1 MNQLIIKNGEDKTVY
16 FQFTNKS
23 KYNTASFKS
32 EKIFR
37 VKINTLSRNMENWKL
52 KTVVQLHLH

>member
-37 VKINTLSRNMENWKL
+37 VKINTLSRNMEN
-52 KTVVQLHLH
+52 